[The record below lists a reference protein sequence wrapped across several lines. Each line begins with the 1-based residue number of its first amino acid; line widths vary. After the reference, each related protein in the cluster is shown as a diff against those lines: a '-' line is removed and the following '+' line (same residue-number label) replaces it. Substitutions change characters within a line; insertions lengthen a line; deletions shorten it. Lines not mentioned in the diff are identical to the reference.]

1 MKTLIFNND
10 SQQDLDLLLDI
21 AKKIGFDLKVAPR
34 MDSSSQQDKKEL
46 SLKEKKYLK
55 NLKKAAKEMK
65 EISSGKRE
73 AQTLQ
78 SFLDEL

>member
-1 MKTLIFNND
+1 METLLFNND
-10 SQQDLDLLLDI
+10 SKQDLDLLLDI
-21 AKKIGFDLKVAPR
+21 ARKIGFDLKVAPK
-34 MDSSSQQDKKEL
+34 SSSKTEVKEL
-46 SLKEKKYLK
+46 SLKEKKYLN
-55 NLKKAAKEMK
+55 NLKKAATEMK

>member
-1 MKTLIFNND
+1 MKTLLFNND

-21 AKKIGFDLKVAPR
+21 VQKIGFDLKVAPKS
-34 MDSSSQQDKKEL
+34 DSKKQVKEI
-46 SLKEKKYLK
+46 SLKEKKYLN
-55 NLKKAAKEMK
+55 NLKKAAKEMRD
-65 EISSGKRE
+65 ISSGQKE